1 MKPEVWM
8 RGPVD
13 GYARELQP
21 VVHALLQVREEVDAH
36 ASDLTVEELWA
47 RPGGAAAIGF
57 HLRHIAGATDR
68 LLTYARGES
77 LTPEQFA
84 FLKAEGL
91 PGDPPATAADTL
103 AIVLAGIDAALE
115 HVRRTDAATL
125 FEPRAIG
132 RAKLPT
138 TVIGLIFHTAEHAAR
153 HAGQIATTRKVI
165 GKPAPAVE

>member
-103 AIVLAGIDAALE
+103 AIVLAGIDAAPEAERNTTSSSRVKLAS
-115 HVRRTDAATL
+115 VVSSMVTL
-125 FEPRAIG
+125 SPQPQAPVWF
-132 RAKLPT
+132 
-138 TVIGLIFHTAEHAAR
+138 GLLKTN
-153 HAGQIATTRKVI
+153 
-165 GKPAPAVE
+165 VEESLSVL